1 MKALFLG
8 FSLLVASNGVLAGEA
23 ESRFPTPH
31 ITLRGEA
38 KSEERPNIAYLT
50 FGVVNEAPTAEQAAA
65 DNAAPSAAAIDAA
78 KAMGVDPKDIQSQ
91 SFSVSPVYVE
101 EHEAGPRQPTRQ
113 KVAGYQ
119 GKSPVSPAAAR
130 RGQGRS
136 GGRQAPRQ
144 GRQ

>member
-1 MKALFLG
+1 M
-8 FSLLVASNGVLAGEA
+8 
-23 ESRFPTPH
+23 
-31 ITLRGEA
+31 RGEA
-38 KSEERPNIAYLT
+38 KSEERPNIAYLS

-91 SFSVSPVYVE
+91 SFSVFPVYVE

-119 GKSPVSPAAAR
+119 GKSPVSAAAAR

-136 GGRQAPRQ
+136 GGRQASRQ